1 MKTIRFLGI
10 CLLMTML
17 GMGLQS
23 CSKDEYQSR
32 LKELII
38 KDLEF
43 SSDEN
48 EYSKTFRNEDL
59 SHYKASTPESSWCKV
74 TIDATTSTM
83 TVSVTEND
91 TNDSRTAKVTIQ
103 DITDG
108 VTSRSFTVSQA
119 QNDVIKISDGEYSVG
134 TEGGEVAI
142 EVSSNVTYN
151 VEVDKDWVHLPG
163 GGTRAMVKSVV
174 VLMVDPNTDQ
184 EDRSAT
190 VRIFDETTGA
200 EDQVLI
206 TQKFE
211 AKFDLLR
218 TSYSIDENGGDIEIM
233 IQTNLTSFDTD
244 IVADGSWIK
253 KKERETLSDGLV
265 NEVITVSSF
274 DKKESSRTATVNFYH
289 ADFDIDESVTIT
301 QTHKL
306 YIKEESVEITAGG
319 SQTLTLHNEDNWS
332 VSWKSGNKKVAT
344 VDENGKVTGV
354 KAGETKVYVSYGSHK
369 DSVTVFVNDPESLD
383 DYLSAPIER
392 NEETVEGVSD
402 ILTSLDC
409 MISNNSDYD
418 IEVTKI
424 TLYCDG
430 KSSKTSTPSSAITLK
445 KNGGQYSKKFMID
458 VEYEEVEVSET
469 RGDGDS
475 TDSEGEGDD
484 DPEPVTKKVPKKNT
498 HEYYVVWKYKYGGKS
513 FEFQSETSGGS
524 AGSRKSARQSSRV
537 RK

>member
-1 MKTIRFLGI
+1 ML
-10 CLLMTML
+10 TML

-134 TEGGEVAI
+134 TDGGDVVIDVE
-142 EVSSNVTYN
+142 SNVTYQ
-151 VEVDKDWVHLPG
+151 VEIVGVDWIHLPG
-163 GGTRAMVKSVV
+163 SAGTRGMVKSQV
-174 VLMVDPNTDQ
+174 VLTVDKNTSQ
-184 EDRSAT
+184 KSRSAT
-190 VRIFDETTGA
+190 VRLYDKKSGA
-200 EDQVLI
+200 EDQI
-206 TQKFE
+206 IISQEFKSKFE
-211 AKFDLLR
+211 LMK
-218 TSYSIDENGGDIEIM
+218 TSYTIDEKGGEIEVL
-233 IQTNLTSFDTD
+233 IQTNLNSFAVYTD
-244 IVADGSWIK
+244 DSWAK
-253 KKERETLSDGLV
+253 NKGRETMSDDLV
-265 NEVITVSSF
+265 KQVITISSF
-274 DKKESSRTATVNFYH
+274 DKKEASRSTTVNFLEEDYE
-289 ADFDIDESVTIT
+289 IDESITIT
-301 QTHKL
+301 QTRKL
-306 YIKEESVEITAGG
+306 FIKEESVEMTAAG
-319 SQTLTLHNEDNWS
+319 SQTLTLHNESGWS

-344 VDENGKVTGV
+344 VDDNGKVTGV
-354 KAGETKVYVSYGSHK
+354 SAGETKVYVSYGSHK
-369 DSVTVFVNDPESLD
+369 DSVNVVVNDPESLD

-409 MISNNSDYD
+409 MLSNNSDYD

-424 TLYCDG
+424 SLYCDD
-430 KSSKTSTPSSAITLK
+430 KLSKTSTPSSPITLK
-445 KNGGQYSKKFMID
+445 KNGGQYSKTFTID
-458 VEYEEVEVSET
+458 IEYVEEKVSST
-469 RGDGDS
+469 RADGDDS
-475 TDSEGEGDD
+475 GDSEGEGEGD
-484 DPEPVTKKVPKKNT
+484 DPEPATKKVPKKNT
-498 HEYYVVWKYKYGGKS
+498 HEYYVVWNYKYGGKS
-513 FEFQSETSGGS
+513 FEFKSEISSGGVAS
-524 AGSRKSARQSSRV
+524 TRSRRSMAR
-537 RK
+537 